1 MKTAVLCGDGV
12 FFPEIKRKI
21 PGKLKKKGKKQR
33 KILPEGLIPENVRYI
48 INVIKTSTNKKR
60 MET

>member
-21 PGKLKKKGKKQR
+21 PGNLKKKGKKQR

-48 INVIKTSTNKKR
+48 INEIKTSTNKKR